1 MGTICLMLAVINDF
15 GFSNRRVSTN
25 HHHVNICHHVDRVN
39 DRVDQCV
46 LPWIQYVHLLFSC
59 RSFFQS
65 ASLLGYCVFPL
76 NVVSLLTCI
85 IGSWIP
91 PFIKLILVVLSL
103 IWSTKCTFLLFIVA
117 AIAFIGE
124 MVPERKRKL
133 ALYPVSLFY
142 LFLSW
147 FVLII

>member
-39 DRVDQCV
+39 DRVDQCL

-103 IWSTKCTFLLFIVA
+103 IWSTKCKFFI
-117 AIAFIGE
+117 IYRSRYCI
-124 MVPERKRKL
+124 
-133 ALYPVSLFY
+133 Y
-142 LFLSW
+142 W
-147 FVLII
+147 